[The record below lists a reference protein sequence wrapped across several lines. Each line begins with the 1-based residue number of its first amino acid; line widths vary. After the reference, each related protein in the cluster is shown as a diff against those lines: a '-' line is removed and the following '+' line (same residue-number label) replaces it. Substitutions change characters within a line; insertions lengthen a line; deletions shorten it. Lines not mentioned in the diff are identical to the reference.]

1 MKTPVTN
8 TFNVKLFLI
17 GIFMITTLQSISQT
31 NERIRVIFGTRSR
44 PSADGKGCEG
54 DKGTCFIFNTKD
66 KVMSDVGVAE
76 VSEVNGRIN
85 FNIVQDPSPAGP
97 EENVFYVH
105 EDKVLPTE
113 TARELGYESVII
125 KRGEYPLDK
134 RKNRLGTV
142 QLIAIFK

>member
-1 MKTPVTN
+1 
-8 TFNVKLFLI
+8 
-17 GIFMITTLQSISQT
+17 
-31 NERIRVIFGTRSR
+31 
-44 PSADGKGCEG
+44 
-54 DKGTCFIFNTKD
+54 
-66 KVMSDVGVAE
+66 MSDVGVAE

-105 EDKVLPTE
+105 EDKVLPYE